1 MAKVVKKGG
10 VSAQDMNR
18 VRIDQLLRGA
28 VGADLMLLQLRLK
41 RRKLTHL
48 FSELLSQI
56 RAEEEHER
64 SRRKFMRELGALEH
78 RIVSLQL
85 Q

>member
-1 MAKVVKKGG
+1 
-10 VSAQDMNR
+10 MNR
-18 VRIDQLLRGA
+18 VRIEQLLRGA

-41 RRKLTHL
+41 EKKLTHL
-48 FSELLSQI
+48 LFLSCLV
-56 RAEEEHER
+56 RLGLRKNMNDHGV
-64 SRRKFMRELGALEH
+64 KFMRELGALEH